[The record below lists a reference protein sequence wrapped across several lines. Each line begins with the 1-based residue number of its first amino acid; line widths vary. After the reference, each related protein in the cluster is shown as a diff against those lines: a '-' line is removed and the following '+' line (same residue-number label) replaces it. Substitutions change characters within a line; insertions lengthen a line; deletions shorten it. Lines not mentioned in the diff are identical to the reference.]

1 MIVLEERPNIIII
14 PSNVLRKLYKANINL
29 TDRIDYS
36 KARDVLSITD
46 LAELVVLN
54 STKDALYD
62 LCGTLY
68 GNIEYIFSGMSTEQM
83 AEMDKLVR
91 PMADSEFNEEVVSK
105 YSVEPLD
112 DKVPYNTIVTT
123 SNIIVTIDNSILNYF
138 KDKKNHNTY
147 VIDILKKMY
156 GIASQQY
163 VASTIIYNQY
173 LELL

>member
-1 MIVLEERPNIIII
+1 MIVLEERPDIIII

-29 TDRIDYS
+29 TDKIDYG

-54 STKDALYD
+54 GTNDSACD
-62 LCGTLY
+62 LCSTLY

-83 AEMDKLVR
+83 AEMEKLVR
-91 PMADSEFNEEVVSK
+91 PMANSEFKEEVASK

-112 DKVPYNTIVTT
+112 DKVPYDIIVTT
-123 SNIIVTIDNSILNYF
+123 SNIMVTIDNSILDYF
-138 KDKKNHNTY
+138 KDKKNHSTY

-156 GIASQQY
+156 GIAPQQY
-163 VASTIIYNQY
+163 VASTTIYNRY